1 MTKTDSTPNAISSR
15 IIGGVAPVF
24 GLSILVWNRFPILFY
39 KHTSTLVWSFR
50 FLQWESPW
58 KAFTLCRTDKT
69 RTWFMLCVELLRL
82 RGSQKRFISK
92 TLKLIT
98 WVFFSRSVNVNT
110 LQFVPKY
117 RLKSVISKINF
128 NFIMFKVAGVAWQ
141 KLSRQNLSRFPL
153 MIGNSQSVL
162 RELRIALTRI
172 RKTIGIRRLI
182 PHSSIN
188 NEGGRGRP
196 STPKTEAPYP
206 PIHYFENANISLRV
220 DLPSTRFP
228 EWKLYFWK
236 VNANLACITHRVR
249 YQFPAQLRK
258 GEYGWM
264 DENADVTAEPRYHFS
279 RAFCVFNIRWRVDQG
294 DLTLVCAS
302 CPGDMQHAGIG

>member
-1 MTKTDSTPNAISSR
+1 
-15 IIGGVAPVF
+15 
-24 GLSILVWNRFPILFY
+24 
-39 KHTSTLVWSFR
+39 
-50 FLQWESPW
+50 
-58 KAFTLCRTDKT
+58 
-69 RTWFMLCVELLRL
+69 
-82 RGSQKRFISK
+82 
-92 TLKLIT
+92 
-98 WVFFSRSVNVNT
+98 
-110 LQFVPKY
+110 
-117 RLKSVISKINF
+117 
-128 NFIMFKVAGVAWQ
+128 MFKVAGVAWQ

-162 RELRIALTRI
+162 KVMLHWSTCNADSQRMFFCTNLQTCYTFESLSKTSNALQHCKYRKKSFAAGRYTRMIFRATSYHCKLALQVDQCNITFRELRIALTRI

-182 PHSSIN
+182 PYSSIN